1 MWDLPIRRL
10 TFFLMSFLLTYMKTN
25 KHKPQRLTYSQGNK
39 NLCILTNSFTVLWM
53 NWQKALHTFIISMYA
68 IMLCSRVAKSLSS
81 SSSRRLRSCSPSD
94 RYLCRHA
101 TQKNLF
107 TVHNEFHGVDMK
119 TVMQHS
125 EKTKTKREKK
135 KKHMKININ
144 HTGWTK
150 TMAKWNLSII
160 SWGPWSMPM
169 PSRSN
174 ITASKKASSQNCTW
188 SQSVERSLP
197 RNIKKTDEAPQ
208 NLKSFCLHLGW

>member
-1 MWDLPIRRL
+1 MNWSL
-10 TFFLMSFLLTYMKTN
+10 TGWNKTN
-25 KHKPQRLTYSQGNK
+25 TNFYHLSQFVKYLVDLLAIREADVGLAHQAPHFLPDVIFAHLHENKDKPQRLRYSQGNK

-119 TVMQHS
+119 TVMQQCKNQDQ
-125 EKTKTKREKK
+125 EREKK
-135 KKHMKININ
+135 AYEN
-144 HTGWTK
+144 
-150 TMAKWNLSII
+150 
-160 SWGPWSMPM
+160 
-169 PSRSN
+169 
-174 ITASKKASSQNCTW
+174 
-188 SQSVERSLP
+188 
-197 RNIKKTDEAPQ
+197 
-208 NLKSFCLHLGW
+208 